1 MQCTTSRNWCGRR
14 HKFRHTCAQ
23 RTHGNPHLRTC
34 PPRWC
39 RGLSSGRAASRCGPR
54 LRSWFLP
61 TCPHTVS
68 SYRHHPRP
76 QHKHMCR
83 RRGIAAA
90 TRAQAPAPVP
100 QLQVS
105 GHDICRFFTS
115 GAIPCSAA
123 SGNRWPLERNLQ
135 QAFLVRAALV
145 AGLSKIALQQSQ
157 LSMRA
162 GRAPRPTAAAA
173 PAQEGRTLLPD
184 LLSLSLKKE
193 NTRFSRLHGG
203 LCIHRRRGSPPHTG
217 HSATS
222 LSPTL
227 RPHKT
232 FHLARR
238 GRCRCPSGRGTKAVS
253 GGGAC
258 WVVMPDKARRQNGQ
272 HEKVWFLSCG
282 AIPVL
287 LLLPVYDAP
296 GLSCRVPVCSAGDA
310 GEKHKSWRIAVGR
323 QCARGG
329 QADAGGGAAT
339 SWRVRAHTAC
349 VH

>member
-90 TRAQAPAPVP
+90 TRAQAPAPVS

-115 GAIPCSAA
+115 GAILAPAA
-123 SGNRWPLERNLQ
+123 SGNRSRLNATIRRLSSSAQ
-135 QAFLVRAALV
+135 QLLRV
-145 AGLSKIALQQSQ
+145 SEQ
-157 LSMRA
+157 LSRSSCSNRRTA
-162 GRAPRPTAAAA
+162 CGLGEHLAP
-173 PAQEGRTLLPD
+173 QLLPRLRED
-184 LLSLSLKKE
+184 SE
-193 NTRFSRLHGG
+193 HCCRIYSR
-203 LCIHRRRGSPPHTG
+203 R
-217 HSATS
+217 
-222 LSPTL
+222 
-227 RPHKT
+227 
-232 FHLARR
+232 
-238 GRCRCPSGRGTKAVS
+238 
-253 GGGAC
+253 
-258 WVVMPDKARRQNGQ
+258 
-272 HEKVWFLSCG
+272 
-282 AIPVL
+282 
-287 LLLPVYDAP
+287 
-296 GLSCRVPVCSAGDA
+296 
-310 GEKHKSWRIAVGR
+310 
-323 QCARGG
+323 
-329 QADAGGGAAT
+329 
-339 SWRVRAHTAC
+339 
-349 VH
+349 